1 VDTLSLS
8 SGPHDSGGSSE
19 RHRYRR
25 ADHRRDVMSS
35 NFLAG
40 ILIGLIIGGLVGT
53 LATAFVAAGAD
64 KRSHRTSSSK
74 RLPTG

>member
-1 VDTLSLS
+1 MDKLPLS
-8 SGPHDSGGSSE
+8 SGPHNSGGSSE
-19 RHRYRR
+19 RDRFRH
-25 ADHRRDVMSS
+25 ADHRRDIMSS

-40 ILIGLIIGGLVGT
+40 ILIGLIMGGLVGT